1 MCGQEGLKPRVWL
14 QRSLR
19 HDSPA
24 RAPRATCGS
33 VPLVPA
39 APRCFLSMNAMLG
52 GLLPPCCHQAA
63 FLDQP
68 PPSHTTDTFL
78 TFLSWT
84 AAPPGDEGSAMLSVR
99 SRQLINHSA
108 AAVPVHTPSHAR

>member
-1 MCGQEGLKPRVWL
+1 
-14 QRSLR
+14 
-19 HDSPA
+19 
-24 RAPRATCGS
+24 
-33 VPLVPA
+33 
-39 APRCFLSMNAMLG
+39 MNAMLG

-78 TFLSWT
+78 AFLSWT

-108 AAVPVHTPSHAR
+108 AAIPVHTPSHAR